1 VTRIDVITIW
11 YVVTKWK
18 QSYPSKLKKKA
29 EIKDPPPESRI
40 YSEMEIKQKSH

>member
-1 VTRIDVITIW
+1 MVRRNEVEAELSIQIE
-11 YVVTKWK
+11 
-18 QSYPSKLKKKA
+18 KKA